1 MNMPNPTSRPIEPIV
16 GALRVAGGAS
26 RDAEPCAAAPPPPPR
41 VARGRENE
49 RFFLLLDLDK
59 AASPHLYRELREAAV
74 QAYWS
79 AAGSVTAAL
88 RKAAA
93 AASRHLFHTNRAL
106 GSARPRSDPSRRCYG
121 ALTCA
126 AWHGEDLF
134 IAQAGPARPCVLRG
148 DFLKCFCD
156 EKLPQLGMAPLTGV
170 RLYHSYVAAGDTLL
184 LASPALLRE
193 ASGDA
198 LARVLA
204 RAEVQDVT
212 AGLEQI
218 AAGADQ
224 VALVVRWEAPGK
236 ADVGREPLLRL
247 RRPRAAASRPP
258 ERPVAEQTVEPRQ
271 PPAPKPEPRPKPARS
286 KPGLSERIGRAI
298 QRLKPSPRPKPVHQG
313 PGLGERIGQG
323 IRRVGHGLGRGIAGA
338 GAWLV
343 GGAGALFRRMLPGP
357 ERETRRQERSPRPVP
372 KENRAVMVIVA
383 LSIPVLVAIVVA
395 LAYGSFGKEARFQ
408 RLIDRA
414 QEGIT
419 LAEEAGIASEEARP
433 HWEAALEYADAA
445 VEWRP
450 DDAAAAA
457 LQAQSQA
464 ALDILDG
471 VVRLDPT
478 RLVDLG
484 PGAAPRQLVIHGQ
497 TVFVLDPASG
507 WVVQLTLNPT
517 GDGVLEQDIPSPLIR
532 TGQQIGDREIGELV
546 DFAWMN
552 PGGERQTSALTIL
565 EAGGALVSYDPAWGD
580 AEGGT
585 NLARSL
591 LGTPPTGAA
600 RAVDSFEGRL
610 YILDTVAGQI
620 WRYEPRGDTYPEQPD
635 RYFVT
640 PPPKPLEDVLD
651 MAIDGNIYL
660 LYADGTILKFLQREP
675 QPFEVR
681 GIPDGLGRAIAFTVD
696 QDSDS
701 GAVYVADQ
709 TNNRVI
715 ELKPDG
721 AFHAQFR
728 AEGAFDGLESLAV
741 DETAGRLYVI
751 SGKRLYTASLP

>member
-1 MNMPNPTSRPIEPIV
+1 
-16 GALRVAGGAS
+16 
-26 RDAEPCAAAPPPPPR
+26 
-41 VARGRENE
+41 ARGRENE
-49 RFFLLLDLDK
+49 RFFILLDLDR

-79 AAGSVTAAL
+79 ATGSVTAAL

-93 AASRHLFHTNRAL
+93 AASRHLFHANRAL
-106 GSARPRSDPSRRCYG
+106 GSASRALGSASLRSDPSRRCYG

-134 IAQAGPARPCVLRG
+134 IAQAGPAHPCILRG

-170 RLYHSYVAAGDTLL
+170 CLYHSYVAAGDTLL
-184 LASPALLRE
+184 LASPALFRE

-218 AAGADQ
+218 GAGADQ
-224 VALVVRWEAPGK
+224 VALVVRWETSGK
-236 ADVGREPLLRL
+236 AGVGREPLLRL
-247 RRPRAAASRPP
+247 RRPRAAASRPS
-258 ERPVAEQTVEPRQ
+258 ERPVAEQAVEPRQ
-271 PPAPKPEPRPKPARS
+271 PPAPRPEPRSKPIRS
-286 KPGLSERIGRAI
+286 KPSLSERIGQAI
-298 QRLKPSPRPKPVHQG
+298 QRLKPRPRPKPVRQG

-323 IRRVGHGLGRGIAGA
+323 IRRVGRGLGRGIAGA
-338 GAWLV
+338 GVWLV
-343 GGAGALFRRMLPGP
+343 GSAGTLFRRMLPGP
-357 ERETRRQERSPRPVP
+357 EREARRRERTRRPVP
-372 KENRAVMVIVA
+372 KENRTVMAIVA

-395 LAYGSFGKEARFQ
+395 LAYGSFGKDARFQ

-414 QEGIT
+414 QEEIT

-433 HWEAALEYADAA
+433 HWEAALEYADTAI
-445 VEWRP
+445 EWRP
-450 DDAAAAA
+450 DDTAAAA

-464 ALDILDG
+464 ALDILEG
-471 VVRLDPT
+471 VIRLDPI

-497 TVFVLDPASG
+497 TIFVLDPASG
-507 WVVQLTLNPT
+507 WVIQLTLNPT
-517 GDGVLEQDIPSPLIR
+517 GDGLLEQDVPSPLIR

-610 YILDTVAGQI
+610 YILDTVDDQI
-620 WRYEPRGDTYPEQPD
+620 WRYDPRGDTYPEQPD

-640 PPPKPLEDVLD
+640 PPPKPLEGVLD

-660 LYADGTILKFLQREP
+660 LYADGTILKFLQREL

-696 QDSDS
+696 QYSDS

-709 TNNRVI
+709 ANNRVI

-728 AEGAFDGLESLAV
+728 AKGAFDGLESLAV